1 MFEFAGKIM
10 NRGKAEHAGYFRD
23 RVCAFLDEE
32 LSLVQLEIADVLLG
46 RGLKIVLE

>member
-1 MFEFAGKIM
+1 M
-10 NRGKAEHAGYFRD
+10 
-23 RVCAFLDEE
+23 CAFLDEE